1 MVSGQRTRIFSYDIQ
16 LRSELSHSVSLELVV
31 YLVSSQFSEF
41 QVRRRHVMAQEPPR
55 PVGPRGEEKARPS
68 VRLSPFFN
76 SSVRH
81 ACYSSINV
89 MLEMP
94 FTVVF
99 IVSSSVQSIPN
110 AARAKGQTS
119 PLIALIA
126 IGTAIMKQ
134 LPH

>member
-68 VRLSPFFN
+68 ISVLQQFSSTRVLQFNKCYVGNAIHRRL
-76 SSVRH
+76 H
-81 ACYSSINV
+81 C
-89 MLEMP
+89 
-94 FTVVF
+94 VVF
-99 IVSSSVQSIPN
+99 STVHPQ
-110 AARAKGQTS
+110 RCKG
-119 PLIALIA
+119 
-126 IGTAIMKQ
+126 
-134 LPH
+134 